1 MREGAVSRSSGG
13 LASAVMVATLAVLA
27 VLAACRPGVPV
38 VDTAP
43 RPDEANGTISGT
55 VRGPEGTSPIE
66 GRRVEVIDTTT
77 GERQATTTNEAGG
90 FTFKV
95 KPGRYRVQLALRD
108 GETIVKQPGIMNV
121 NRSDVDA
128 SADFVLGVVRISRP
142 RHPAYQTDPAL
153 GAPIA

>member
-1 MREGAVSRSSGG
+1 M
-13 LASAVMVATLAVLA
+13 
-27 VLAACRPGVPV
+27 
-38 VDTAP
+38 
-43 RPDEANGTISGT
+43 
-55 VRGPEGTSPIE
+55 
-66 GRRVEVIDTTT
+66 
-77 GERQATTTNEAGG
+77 
-90 FTFKV
+90 